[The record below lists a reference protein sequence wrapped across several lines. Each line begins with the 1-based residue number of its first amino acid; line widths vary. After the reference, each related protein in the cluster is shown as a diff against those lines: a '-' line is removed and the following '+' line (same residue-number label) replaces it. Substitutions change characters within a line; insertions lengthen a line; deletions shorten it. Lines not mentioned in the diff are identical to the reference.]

1 MVEPDTLEPHIH
13 PEGALLPWYL
23 NGTLREDERRQVD
36 QHLSSCAACRAELDE
51 LVQLNIQ
58 LHEVY
63 AAQAEAA
70 PQIRR
75 TVFSQVNLETSAK
88 QANSVAGPQWL
99 KGLEDWLRSLF
110 VSRWAPALA
119 VTLLVAQLGLLLWT
133 MTRLT
138 LSDHQV
144 MSRGL
149 GSPTVRLRVVFQD
162 TASERQIRSLLQGM
176 HGRIVDGPT
185 RDGAYIMELPAGDQT
200 AAQKKIDILR
210 GQTESVR
217 TVEPVTP

>member
-138 LSDHQV
+138 LSDQV

-162 TASERQIRSLLQGM
+162 TASEGQIRSLLQGV

-185 RDGAYIMELPAGDQT
+185 RDGAYIMELLAGGQT

>member
-1 MVEPDTLEPHIH
+1 MVEPDTLEQHIH

-51 LVQLNIQ
+51 LVQLNMQ

-70 PQIRR
+70 PQIRQ
-75 TVFSQVNLETSAK
+75 TVFSQVKLETSAK

-119 VTLLVAQLGLLLWT
+119 VTLLVAQLGLLLWA

-138 LSDHQV
+138 LSDQV
-144 MSRGL
+144 MTRSL
-149 GSPTVRLRVVFQD
+149 GSPTVRLRVMFQD
-162 TASERQIRSLLQGM
+162 TASEGQIRSLLQGV

-185 RDGAYIMELPAGDQT
+185 
-200 AAQKKIDILR
+200 
-210 GQTESVR
+210 
-217 TVEPVTP
+217 

>member
-1 MVEPDTLEPHIH
+1 MVEPDTLDQRIH

-51 LVQLNIQ
+51 LAQLKVQ

-63 AAQAEAA
+63 GAQSEAST
-70 PQIRR
+70 QIQRA
-75 TVFSQVNLETSAK
+75 VLAQVKLDVSAK
-88 QANSVAGPQWL
+88 RAKSVTGTQWL
-99 KGLEDWLRSLF
+99 NGLDDWFRSLF
-110 VSRWAPALA
+110 VPRWAPALA
-119 VTLLVAQLGLLLWT
+119 VTLLVAQLGLLLWS

-138 LSDHQV
+138 LSDQV
-144 MSRGL
+144 MTRGL
-149 GSPTVRLRVVFQD
+149 GSPTVRLRVVFQEA
-162 TASERQIRSLLQGM
+162 ASERQIRSLIQGM

-185 RDGAYIMELPAGDQT
+185 PDGAYIMEVPAGDQAT
-200 AAQKKIDILR
+200 AQKKVDVLR
-210 GQTESVR
+210 SQTESVR